1 MALCAK
7 GQTDAAILNTG
18 LFLDDLPQGRVD
30 QDQLHTILPHPMH
43 LIRVTLQG
51 ADVIRLVLEMEKNR
65 NFLRNFPIMGM
76 GFRGKIFGELV
87 YEGIRFD
94 EKNHQVLWK
103 QEPVDPAQSYTL
115 TLVDHYLFI
124 PFFPT
129 IEIAGTV
136 EFLFPDFIR
145 TVVGDYLS
153 QKYPIQ

>member
-1 MALCAK
+1 MNWIIWTK
-7 GQTDAAILNTG
+7 DK
-18 LFLDDLPQGRVD
+18 F
-30 QDQLHTILPHPMH
+30 
-43 LIRVTLQG
+43 IRF
-51 ADVIRLVLEMEKNR
+51 MERRK
-65 NFLRNFPIMGM
+65 
-76 GFRGKIFGELV
+76 RGDTRKSKIV
-87 YEGIRFD
+87 CPYFD